1 MKPLDRRTFLR
12 GAGGILVGL
21 PLLNIMLDSRR
32 ASADPLAKPRRL
44 VLWFT
49 PNGTIY
55 EEWKPKGT
63 GADFTF
69 GKILSPLDALK
80 KKVIVV
86 DGLDMRRGGVGDG
99 HQQGMGHLWTGVE
112 LLTGDIKGGC
122 SDCDKAGFASGP
134 SVDQVVA
141 KSVGLPTRPSL
152 DVGARVSETKNMWTR
167 MSYSDANQPIDPEQN
182 PWALFETLFADSL
195 NPDTQSIAR
204 LQEER
209 RTVVDAV
216 LGSYKSLTPK
226 LGSED
231 RQRVE
236 KHLDAVQTMH
246 TKFHAAKTKVC
257 ELPTL
262 LAKPAEKDIKNFIK
276 KNDNMPALMKLHMD
290 IVAYALAC
298 DLTRVASFQW
308 DNSVGNTV
316 YTWLGIKPEDKVDV
330 AGNLETPGHHS
341 LSHIDTQAA
350 ARAHLIDINRWHAE
364 QYAYFLKQLDSFEE
378 SDGTVL
384 DNSAVV
390 WGNELA
396 RGGAHSSDP
405 APFVIGGGA
414 GGAFK
419 TGRVV
424 TYDKKRPHNDL
435 LLTLAQS
442 MGVKMSSFG
451 KKEWCTGPLA
461 EMLT

>member
-21 PLLNIMLDSRR
+21 PLLDAMVSARR
-32 ASADPLAKPRRL
+32 ASADPVAKPRRL

-55 EEWKPKGT
+55 DEWQPQGT
-63 GADFTF
+63 GTSFTF
-69 GKILSPLDALK
+69 RKILSPLEGLK
-80 KKVIVV
+80 KKITVV

-112 LLTGDIKGGC
+112 LLSGDVKGGC
-122 SDCDKAGFASGP
+122 DNCDSAGFASGP

-141 KSVGLPTRPSL
+141 KAVGLPTRPSI
-152 DVGARVSETKNMWTR
+152 DVGARVSDNKNMWTR
-167 MSYSDANQPIDPEQN
+167 MAYSAANQPIDPEQN
-182 PWALFETLFADSL
+182 PWALFQTLFADSL
-195 NPDTQSIAR
+195 NPDTQAIAR

-226 LGSED
+226 LGQDD
-231 RQRVE
+231 RVRVE

-246 TKFHAAKTKVC
+246 TQFHAAKTAIC
-257 ELPTL
+257 SLPTI
-262 LAKPAEKDIKNFIK
+262 AAAPKDIKAYLK
-276 KNDNMPALMKLHMD
+276 ANDNMPALMKLHMD

-298 DLTRVASFQW
+298 DLSRVATFQW

-316 YTWLGIKPEDKVDV
+316 YTWLGIKADDKVDV
-330 AGNLETPGHHS
+330 GGNLETPGHHS
-341 LSHIDTQAA
+341 LSHIDTQDS

-364 QYAYFLKQLDSFEE
+364 QFAYFAKKLDSFDEN
-378 SDGTVL
+378 GATAL

-405 APFVIGGGA
+405 APFVIAGSA
-414 GGAFK
+414 GGK
-419 TGRVV
+419 LTSGRVV

-442 MGVKMSSFG
+442 MGVDLKTFG
-451 KKEWCTGPLA
+451 KPEWCTGPLT
-461 EMLT
+461 ELMT